1 MLDSTN
7 LNGGTGMKQPR
18 RKRSSKFL
26 PYIRAGGVVAAVM
39 IVVSG
44 VTFAALQSQQVK
56 LTGNSIQTATA
67 NLQLSPDAVNYSLSQ
82 IGFAFGAIVPGGQA
96 SPTNGYTVFLK
107 NAGGT
112 PLALKLA
119 VSSTPTNLDNVD
131 LTKVHIVL
139 TPTSGGSVE
148 NFTLQSLIASYG
160 TGGQTILAP
169 AELMPGLTAEY
180 KLQVSM
186 DTDAINGSSAT
197 INNVDFSFSG
207 TALSQ

>member
-1 MLDSTN
+1 VRHKRTN
-7 LNGGTGMKQPR
+7 R
-18 RKRSSKFL
+18 FL

-67 NLQLSPDAVNYSLSQ
+67 NLLLSSDGVNFGASQ

-96 SPTNGYTVFLK
+96 SPADGYPVFLK

-119 VSSTPTNLDNVD
+119 LSSTPTNLDNVD
-131 LTKVHIVL
+131 LTKVHVIL
-139 TPTSGGSVE
+139 TPVSGGSVQ
-148 NFTLQSLIASYG
+148 NFTLQTLIGS
-160 TGGQTILAP
+160 GGQIILSP
-169 AELMPGLTAEY
+169 GQLLPGLSAQY
-180 KLQVSM
+180 KLQVAM
-186 DTDAINGSSAT
+186 DSDAMNGPSAT

-207 TALSQ
+207 STLSQ